1 VVGVLEYDRRVTEG
15 TGRGVAPWL
24 RRTVTGVVAVL
35 AVLAAVAVGLTVLPD
50 SPPVAT
56 SPGALTAD
64 QAEAGYADILATDAA
79 DPAVLPECTSLDVHP
94 TVPQLGVVLLF
105 HGNTSC
111 PHEFSALAAR
121 LAATGY
127 RVLVPRWPQHGIGG
141 VMAQPD
147 PVDGQEMANFAMR
160 TTAIA
165 LGLDPRTIVG
175 GLSGGAT
182 LALWAA
188 EHNAGVQRV
197 VALAPFLSPT
207 AVPSLLS
214 HATGNLMRLLP
225 NVDLWSDPSRKE
237 AAQVP
242 RYDYAKLSTRSV
254 AGVMSLAATLGANRT
269 NAFVIHVL
277 NAADQSVDPVGVRT
291 LVGRQRDA
299 GDLVTL
305 YELPAALHAPRGYV
319 DPDDPDNKIEETFP
333 ALVDLFV
340 SGVTGRL
347 TPE

>member
-1 VVGVLEYDRRVTEG
+1 MPRWFRRSLTVL
-15 TGRGVAPWL
+15 
-24 RRTVTGVVAVL
+24 VAVV

-56 SPGALTAD
+56 SPGALTGE
-64 QAEAGYADILATDAA
+64 QAEAGYADILAKDAA
-79 DPAVLPECTSLDVHP
+79 DPAVLPECTSLDVRP

-105 HGNTSC
+105 HGDTGC
-111 PHEFSALAAR
+111 PHQFAALATR

-127 RVLVPRWPQHGIGG
+127 RVLVPRWPEHGIAG
-141 VMAQPD
+141 VTASPD
-147 PVDGQEMANFAMR
+147 PVEGQELANFAMR

-165 LGLDPRTIVG
+165 LGLDARTTLG

-197 VALAPFLSPT
+197 VALAPFLGP
-207 AVPSLLS
+207 AVLPSLLN
-214 HATGNLMRLLP
+214 HAARNLMRLAP
-225 NVDLWSDPSRKE
+225 NFDLWSDFSRRDAE
-237 AAQVP
+237 QVP
-242 RYDYAKLSTRSV
+242 RYDYPRFSTRSL
-254 AGVMSLAATLGANRT
+254 AGLMSLAGTLGVNRT

-277 NAADQSVDPVGVRT
+277 NAGDPSVDPTAVRT

-299 GDLVTL
+299 GDLVTV
-305 YELPAALHAPRGYV
+305 YELPAALHAPARYV
-319 DPDDPDNKIEETFP
+319 DPGDPDNKTEQTFP

-340 SGVTGRL
+340 SGTTGRL